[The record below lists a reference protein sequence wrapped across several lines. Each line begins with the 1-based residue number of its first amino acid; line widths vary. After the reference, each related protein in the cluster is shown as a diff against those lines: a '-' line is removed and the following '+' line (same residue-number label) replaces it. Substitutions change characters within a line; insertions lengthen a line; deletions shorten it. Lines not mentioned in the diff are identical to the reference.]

1 MYPNNIEQNNA
12 PLDSWRENI
21 AQLQQRIKNLKNELE
36 QQHIY
41 EKQELKKEI
50 IQNALKDLSS
60 ASERVNNLNDLKAEE
75 QQNEIDTIEA
85 ILRGIELSKNE
96 IASLQQQILD
106 TSIDFKETIVAK
118 LPQSSEKS
126 IEWRMQAVDQ
136 ISNLPTTWNSFADRA
151 KKQIDKFLA

>member
-1 MYPNNIEQNNA
+1 M
-12 PLDSWRENI
+12 
-21 AQLQQRIKNLKNELE
+21 E

-126 IEWRMQAVDQ
+126 IE
-136 ISNLPTTWNSFADRA
+136 
-151 KKQIDKFLA
+151 